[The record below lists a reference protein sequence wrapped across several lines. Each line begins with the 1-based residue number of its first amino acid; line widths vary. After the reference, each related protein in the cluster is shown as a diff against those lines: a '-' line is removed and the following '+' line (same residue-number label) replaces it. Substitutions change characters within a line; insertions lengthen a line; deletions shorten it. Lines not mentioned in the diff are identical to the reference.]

1 MTPHRPAAVTG
12 ATWLSVAV
20 VAMTGL
26 TALLTLVFDDEL
38 VDAWAAGRT
47 ASSAVEPPAFVPVAV
62 TMFVVVALLS
72 VVLIAFLREG
82 HEWARMVLSALV
94 ALVGVGTLAILRTSP
109 PLLFLLVALASL
121 LVDAAAV
128 VALWHRDTRAF
139 CKRRPG
145 DTAVLR

>member
-20 VAMTGL
+20 VAMTGV

-82 HEWARMVLSALV
+82 HEWARIVLSALGHLRQKFV
-94 ALVGVGTLAILRTSP
+94 VQTLVVHQALYRGTPQRY
-109 PLLFLLVALASL
+109 
-121 LVDAAAV
+121 
-128 VALWHRDTRAF
+128 
-139 CKRRPG
+139 
-145 DTAVLR
+145 

>member
-12 ATWLSVAV
+12 ATWLSIAV

-26 TALLTLVFDDEL
+26 TALLTVVFKDEL
-38 VDAWAAGRT
+38 VDAWASGRS

-72 VVLIAFLREG
+72 VVLVSFLREG
-82 HEWARMVLSALV
+82 HEWARLVMSAV
-94 ALVGVGTLAILRTSP
+94 VVLVGVATLAILRTGPP
-109 PLLFLLVALASL
+109 PLFLVVSVASL

-128 VALWHRDTRAF
+128 VALWRRDTREF

-145 DTAVLR
+145 DARP